1 MILDFVDNDLCKGIY
16 IFFLVLNGFGQKE
29 KQKKGEGGNHEIKF
43 LTLVKFTFSHTLETF
58 YLIRAPLENFLQTEN
73 GEINN

>member
-1 MILDFVDNDLCKGIY
+1 MTYAKVY
-16 IFFLVLNGFGQKE
+16 IFFFSFKWLWPKR
-29 KQKKGEGGNHEIKF
+29 KTKKREGGNHEIKF

-58 YLIRAPLENFLQTEN
+58 YLIRAPSENFLQTEN